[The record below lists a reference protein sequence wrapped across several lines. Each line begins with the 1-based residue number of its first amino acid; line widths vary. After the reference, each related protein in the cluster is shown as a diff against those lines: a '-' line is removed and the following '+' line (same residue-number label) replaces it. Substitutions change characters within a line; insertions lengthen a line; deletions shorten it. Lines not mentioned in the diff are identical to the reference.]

1 MKRCAIKYPLVLSNQ
16 NVNYRE
22 KKWVTIGETTM
33 KIYKWVPISE
43 QKKKLIM
50 KGENKENRSKP
61 IPLETSTISNSSH
74 FGLATEDSNTCKLNK
89 FYNFDVKYWNFEY
102 LLNWP

>member
-1 MKRCAIKYPLVLSNQ
+1 
-16 NVNYRE
+16 
-22 KKWVTIGETTM
+22 M

-61 IPLETSTISNSSH
+61 LTLETSISNSSH
-74 FGLATEDSNTCKLNK
+74 FGLATEDSNTCKSNEI
-89 FYNFDVKYWNFEY
+89 YNFEIKSVTFDI
-102 LLNWP
+102 L